1 MHRDLVAR
9 VIASAR
15 ERLFEDVQVQV
26 GAAEPVTVERAI
38 SGIVPDS
45 TRLDMMGQKLRTAT
59 HVTRGIKA
67 ALPGL
72 AKGHRLIND
81 EGTFAVVDIEPVGDG
96 RFEIAISLDKVS

>member
-9 VIASAR
+9 VIGSAR

-26 GAAEPVTVERAI
+26 GAADPVLAEKAI
-38 SGIVPDS
+38 SGIVPAS
-45 TRLDMMGQKLRTAT
+45 TRLDMMGQALRAGT

-72 AKGHRLIND
+72 AKSHRLINED
-81 EGTFAVVDIEPVGDG
+81 GTFSVVDVEPIGDG
-96 RFEIAISLDKVS
+96 RFEIAISLDKVA